1 MKRIFLQLSLIAVLG
16 CGFTLTSCKDKAK
29 ESTTTTTTSPETSTT
44 TTAPVEVSGDETLRT
59 GLTDATKDFPGV
71 TSTVNN
77 GEVTLTGTIKR
88 DDLPRLM
95 SAVNGMNPKK
105 VNNQLTIQ

>member
-1 MKRIFLQLSLIAVLG
+1 MKRFFVHLSLTLALVSG
-16 CGFTLTSCKDKAK
+16 VTLTSCKNKAK
-29 ESTTTTTTSPETSTT
+29 DTTTTTTTTPETT

-71 TSTVNN
+71 TATANN

-88 DDLPRLM
+88 ADLPRLM
-95 SAVNGMNPKK
+95 SAVNGLNPKK

>member
-29 ESTTTTTTSPETSTT
+29 ETTTTTTTNPEVT

-71 TSTVNN
+71 TSSVNN

-105 VNNQLTIQ
+105 VNNQLIIQ